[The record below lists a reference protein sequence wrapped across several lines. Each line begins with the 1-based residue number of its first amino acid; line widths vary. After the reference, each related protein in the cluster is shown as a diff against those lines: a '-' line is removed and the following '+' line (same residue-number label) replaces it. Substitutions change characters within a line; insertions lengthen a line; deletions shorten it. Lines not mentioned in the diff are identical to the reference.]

1 MKNEAKPGGLG
12 MLKVMTVFGTRPEA
26 IKMAPLVREL
36 AKDGGSVTNQV
47 TVTAQHR
54 EMLDQVLDF
63 FQIVPDYDLN
73 IMQTRQSL
81 TGITLRVL
89 QGLEEIL
96 AIEKP
101 DVVLVH
107 GDTSTTMAAS
117 LAAFYQQIPVGHVEA
132 GLRTGNKYAPY
143 PEEMN
148 RRITGAIA
156 DIHFAPTREA
166 KENLLREGISPEK
179 IFVTGNTAIDALLA
193 VTKQQ
198 GTFSVPMLNELPFAE
213 KKVIVVDAHRRENL
227 GAPMENICRA
237 LGSLVAEHDELE
249 IVFSVHR
256 NPAVAEPVAA
266 ILGEVPR
273 VHLVDP
279 LGYVE
284 WARLMEKSWLVIS
297 DSGGLQEE
305 APALGKPVL
314 LLRDTT
320 ERPEAI
326 KAGTVWMVGTEM
338 AAIRGAVKELLL
350 QPERYDTMAQAI
362 NPYGDGQASRRIRE
376 ALLYSFQRQTQP
388 PDEFSSPETAVT

>member
-1 MKNEAKPGGLG
+1 

-36 AKDGGSVTNQV
+36 AQDSGSVINRV
-47 TVTAQHR
+47 AVTAQHR

-63 FQIVPDYDLN
+63 FQITPDYDLN
-73 IMQTRQSL
+73 IMQSRQTL
-81 TGITLRVL
+81 TGITVRVL

-96 AIEKP
+96 LADKP

-148 RRITGAIA
+148 RRITGVIA

-166 KENLLREGISPEK
+166 RENLLREGVSPAR

-193 VTKQQ
+193 VAEQE
-198 GTFSVPMLNELPFAE
+198 GDFSLPILNRLPYDE

-227 GAPMENICRA
+227 GKPMENICRA
-237 LGSLVAEHDELE
+237 LAALASEHHELE
-249 IVFSVHR
+249 IIFSVHR

-266 ILGEVPR
+266 ILGNLPR
-273 VHLVDP
+273 VHLVSP
-279 LGYVE
+279 LEYVE
-284 WARLMEKSWLVIS
+284 WARLMKKSWLVIS

-320 ERPEAI
+320 ERPEAL
-326 KAGTVWMVGTEM
+326 KAGTVWMVGTETET
-338 AAIRGAVKELLL
+338 IRLAVKELLL
-350 QPERYDTMAQAI
+350 QPERYDKMAQAI

-376 ALLYSFQRQTQP
+376 ALLYSFQRRTQP
-388 PDEFSSPETAVT
+388 PDEFCGPDIAATSSRQEETHWRK